1 MSRASFALALVS
13 LVSLASLVACG
24 GAPPAPKT
32 AAPVPS
38 APAPVTAPAATAPG
52 EDGAKVPIALD
63 DATWGNRDALVTIVA
78 FEDFQCP
85 YCARVVPTLEKLET
99 EYGPEKLRVV
109 FKNLPLPFHANARA
123 AAEAAEGARSIGG
136 NQAFWKFAASA
147 FADQKS
153 LGADAY
159 AKWARDAGVDATA
172 FADPARAKAWS
183 AKIDRDL
190 DVARKVG
197 VDGTPAF
204 FINGAMVSGAQ
215 PAEAFEQIITAAMSQ
230 ASALVAKGTPRD
242 QVYVKAADANYEAP
256 KEEEADAPDTHVYKV
271 PIGASPVRGGKDA
284 PVTIIELGDYQCPFC
299 RRAEETLGKL
309 RAKYGDNI
317 RIVWKDAP
325 LPFHDRAEPAAEL
338 ALEARAEKGD
348 AGFWAAHDA
357 LFAAKG
363 LADADLEGIARDLS
377 LDVAKVKQAI
387 AKQTHDKSIDA
398 DGEVADGF
406 GASGTP
412 HFFING
418 RRLVGSR
425 PVEQF
430 STIIDEEISK
440 ASALASKG
448 VPASGIYDALTKDG
462 VGMAGPEK
470 KATPALPKAAPSRGD
485 AKAKVVIQEF
495 ADFECPFC
503 KMAQESMDK
512 LLAAYPGR
520 VRVVWRNMPL
530 TSIHPDA
537 QLAAE
542 AAMEVLAQKGAAG
555 FFKMQALLFE
565 NQRVD
570 GGLQREALDGY
581 AKQLGLDMK
590 KWAAALDGH
599 THKDEVDVDVHAA
612 ESAGLQ
618 GAPAFFINGYFL
630 DGAQP
635 YKSFKRAVE
644 RALAEH

>member
-1 MSRASFALALVS
+1 
-13 LVSLASLVACG
+13 
-24 GAPPAPKT
+24 
-32 AAPVPS
+32 
-38 APAPVTAPAATAPG
+38 VTAPVATAPS

-63 DATWGNRDALVTIVA
+63 DATWGSRDALVTIVA

-85 YCARVVPTLEKLET
+85 YCARVAPTLERLET

-109 FKNLPLPFHANARA
+109 FKNLPLPFHANARP

-136 NQAFWKFAASA
+136 NAAFWKFAASA

-230 ASALVAKGTPRD
+230 ASALVAKGTPPD
-242 QVYVKAADANYEAP
+242 QVYAKAADANYEAP

-271 PIGASPVRGGKDA
+271 PVGASPVRGGKDA

-299 RRAEETLGKL
+299 RRAEETLGQL
-309 RAKYGDNI
+309 RAKYGDKI

-363 LADADLEGIARDLS
+363 LADADLEAIARDLS
-377 LDVAKVKQAI
+377 LDVAKVKRAI

-398 DGEVADGF
+398 DGEVVDGF

-430 STIIDEEISK
+430 STIIDEEITK

-448 VPASGIYDALTKDG
+448 VPAAGMYDALTKDG

-470 KATPALPKAAPSRGD
+470 KTAPVLSKAAPSRGD

-495 ADFECPFC
+495 ADFQCPYC
-503 KMAQESMDK
+503 RMAQESMDK

-530 TSIHPDA
+530 ASIHPDA

-542 AAMEVLAQKGAAG
+542 AAMEVLAQKGSAG

-644 RALAEH
+644 RALVEHEPSR

>member
-1 MSRASFALALVS
+1 MNRVQALASIS
-13 LVSLASLVACG
+13 LSLLLACG
-24 GAPPAPKT
+24 GAPPPPKAPTPAPT
-32 AAPVPS
+32 AAV
-38 APAPVTAPAATAPG
+38 PVTAPVATAPS

-63 DATWGNRDALVTIVA
+63 DATWGNRDALVTIVT

-85 YCARVVPTLEKLET
+85 FCARVAPTIEKLEA
-99 EYGPEKLRVV
+99 EYGPDKLRVV
-109 FKNLPLPFHANARA
+109 FKNLPLPFHANARP
-123 AAEAAEGARSIGG
+123 AAEAAEGARALGG
-136 NQAFWKFAASA
+136 NAAFWKFAASA

-159 AKWARDAGVDATA
+159 AKWAHDAGIDATA

-190 DVARKVG
+190 EVARKVG

-230 ASALVAKGTPRD
+230 ASALVAKGTPQD
-242 QVYVKAADANYEAP
+242 QVYAKATEANYEAP
-256 KEEEADAPDTHVYKV
+256 KEEEADAPDTHVYRV
-271 PIGASPVRGGKDA
+271 PIGSSPVRGGKDA

-299 RRAEETLGKL
+299 RRVEDTLGQL
-309 RAKYGDNI
+309 RGKYGDKV
-317 RIVWKDAP
+317 RFVWKDAP

-363 LADADLEGIARDLS
+363 LADADLEGIAHDLS
-377 LDVAKVKQAI
+377 LDVVKVKQAI
-387 AKQTHDKSIDA
+387 AKQTHDKAIDA

-418 RRLVGSR
+418 RRLVGSQ
-425 PVEQF
+425 PVEKF
-430 STIIDEEISK
+430 AAVIDEELAK
-440 ASALASKG
+440 AAALAAKG
-448 VPASGIYDALTKDG
+448 VPAAGMYDALTKDG
-462 VGMAGPEK
+462 VGMAAPEK
-470 KATPALPKAAPSRGD
+470 KASPALPKGAPSRGD
-485 AKAKVVIQEF
+485 AKAKVVVQEF

-542 AAMEVLAQKGAAG
+542 ASLEALAQKGTAG
-555 FFKMQALLFE
+555 FWKMHTLLFA

-612 ESAGLQ
+612 DAAGLQ

>member
-1 MSRASFALALVS
+1 
-13 LVSLASLVACG
+13 
-24 GAPPAPKT
+24 
-32 AAPVPS
+32 
-38 APAPVTAPAATAPG
+38 VTAPVATAPS
-52 EDGAKVPIALD
+52 EDGAKVPVALD
-63 DATWGNRDALVTIVA
+63 DATWGSRDALVTIVA

-85 YCARVVPTLEKLET
+85 YCGRVVPTLEKLET

-136 NQAFWKFAASA
+136 NAAFWKFAASA

-159 AKWARDAGVDATA
+159 ARWARDAGVDATA

-190 DVARKVG
+190 EVAKKVG

-230 ASALVAKGTPRD
+230 ASALVAKGTPQD
-242 QVYVKAADANYEAP
+242 QVYAKATDANYEAP

-271 PIGASPVRGGKDA
+271 PVGASPVRGGKDA

-309 RAKYGDNI
+309 RTKYGDKI
-317 RIVWKDAP
+317 RVVWKDAP

-363 LADADLEGIARDLS
+363 LADADLERIARDLS

-430 STIIDEEISK
+430 STIIDEEITK

-448 VPASGIYDALTKDG
+448 VPASGLYDALTKDG

-470 KATPALPKAAPSRGD
+470 KTAPTLSKAAPSRGD

-495 ADFECPFC
+495 ADFQCPFC

-542 AAMEVLAQKGAAG
+542 AALEVLAQKGTAG
-555 FFKMQALLFE
+555 FWKMQSLLFA

-570 GGLQREALDGY
+570 GGLQRESLDGY